1 MVHHFVSI
9 FHFYYYVDS
18 MWPGGGAVQLYI
30 CCLALADM

>member
-18 MWPGGGAVQLYI
+18 MWPGGGAVYTFV
-30 CCLALADM
+30 ALH